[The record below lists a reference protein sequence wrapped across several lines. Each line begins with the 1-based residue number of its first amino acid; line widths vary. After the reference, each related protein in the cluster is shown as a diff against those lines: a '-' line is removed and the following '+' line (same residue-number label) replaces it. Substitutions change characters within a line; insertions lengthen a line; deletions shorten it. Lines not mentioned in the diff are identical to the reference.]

1 MTMGMGISRLTM
13 VIKPVQGELNVA
25 LEPMFMHIDNM
36 NLIHDDLIIANK
48 TSSEHITTI
57 CEVMEAIS
65 NAQLTLNSEKCKS
78 GFKEMKFWL
87 YSVLMECD
95 RSCQNWYTQF
105 HHSSN

>member
-1 MTMGMGISRLTM
+1 MTMGKGISHLTM
-13 VIKPVQGELNVA
+13 VIKPVQGELNVT
-25 LEPMFMHIDNM
+25 LKPMFMQIDNM

-78 GFKEMKFWL
+78 GSKEIRFWL

-95 RSCQNWYTQF
+95 ISCQNRCTQF
-105 HHSSN
+105 HHSSY